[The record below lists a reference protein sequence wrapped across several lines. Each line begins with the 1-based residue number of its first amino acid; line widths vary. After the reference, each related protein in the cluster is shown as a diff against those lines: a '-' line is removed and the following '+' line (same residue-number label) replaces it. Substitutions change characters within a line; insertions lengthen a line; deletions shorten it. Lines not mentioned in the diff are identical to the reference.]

1 MSSSTVGVGV
11 DDLVTGEAVALELPA
26 AGIAIRA
33 LSGFVDVVIA
43 GMALFAGLFLVS
55 LMSLS
60 ADAAIIGAALT
71 VLVALVTVGLPT
83 TMETLTR
90 GRSVGKLATGL
101 RTVRDDAGPIGF
113 RHALTR
119 ALVGFVEIWLLLG
132 VPALISGLV
141 SNKGKR
147 LGDYA
152 AGTYVV
158 RERVHLTL
166 PPPPMMPPHLAAWAA
181 GADIARL
188 PDGLAMAVRQFLMRA
203 PLLSPPSRATLGVQ
217 LHDEVV
223 TYVAPQPPRHPSRGR
238 ARGGHRR
245 SAAPRLDPAAAR
257 RRAAPSAH
265 PGGPDRHHLHVA
277 SATEV
282 RSCLRRSGP
291 AQLPAIIVRP
301 AISMGLV
308 WSLAAMVQ
316 HRHSTNNET
325 WVSPSE
331 TQARV
336 PDRGRR
342 ASSRSVEGGRR

>member
-33 LSGFVDVVIA
+33 LSGFLDLLIA
-43 GMALFAGLFLVS
+43 GVVLWIGLFVA
-55 LMSLS
+55 MAMTQN
-60 ADAAIIGAALT
+60 ADEAIITVAMT
-71 VLVALVTVGLPT
+71 VLLAMVSVVLPT

-119 ALVGFVEIWLLLG
+119 ALVGFVEIWGLAG
-132 VPALISGLV
+132 VPALVSGLV
-141 SNKGKR
+141 SGKGKR

-158 RERVHLTL
+158 RERVHMTL

-203 PLLSPPSRATLGVQ
+203 PLLSPQSRATLGVQ

-223 TYVAPQPPRHPSRGR
+223 TYLAPQPPVGTHPEFVL
-238 ARGGHRR
+238 AAVIADRR
-245 SAAPRLDPAAAR
+245 RRDAIRLQRDATLRRRLIPRDPLAPRP
-257 RRAAPSAH
+257 
-265 PGGPDRHHLHVA
+265 
-277 SATEV
+277 
-282 RSCLRRSGP
+282 
-291 AQLPAIIVRP
+291 
-301 AISMGLV
+301 
-308 WSLAAMVQ
+308 
-316 HRHSTNNET
+316 
-325 WVSPSE
+325 
-331 TQARV
+331 
-336 PDRGRR
+336 
-342 ASSRSVEGGRR
+342 